1 MGSGAVFFGAAAA
14 DRPTA
19 CESAKAALDEARTS
33 LGGAS
38 AKLAVTFASCGYPDF
53 EALPGYLRA
62 ELPHAKI
69 VGGTAGGAVY
79 GPKGLHRRGVSVAL
93 TAGDG
98 LDASLCTV
106 PITSWDVVEAVKA
119 SKELAAEADVAAKRG
134 LTELVCLV
142 LAPGLMVDGDA
153 LAAAVRKGIGA
164 RAQLAGGL
172 TGDDLKFQTSRVL
185 TGDGLLDAGFALVG
199 IFTAAPVG
207 VAARH
212 GAQPIGPS
220 RIITRSDGP
229 FLISLDGRTAIETW
243 TEDAR
248 AAGIELPKDPKQLA
262 VALASYCPL
271 GMETPV
277 GAGSDRR
284 TELVVRVPFDIQA
297 DGSVRLSAGLPEGST
312 VRVVR
317 LTHEAMRDAAR
328 EAADSALAAVG
339 GESSGALVLGCSGRL
354 AILGDGF
361 ADEIALIGRQ
371 MRAPV
376 GGACVFGEI
385 ARARR
390 DVGAFFNTTTVVVAF
405 PK

>member
-1 MGSGAVFFGAAAA
+1 MGNGPVFFGTAAA
-14 DRPTA
+14 DRPAA
-19 CESAKAALDEARTS
+19 CDAARAALAEARKT
-33 LGGAS
+33 LAGAEP
-38 AKLAVTFASCGYPDF
+38 KLVIAFASCGYADL
-53 EALPGYLRA
+53 E
-62 ELPHAKI
+62 ELPALLKTELPQAKI

-79 GPKGLHRRGVSVAL
+79 GPDGLYRRGVSLVL
-93 TAGDG
+93 AGGEG
-98 LDASLCTV
+98 LDAALCTV

-119 SKELAAEADVAAKRG
+119 SADLAAEADRAAKRG

-172 TGDDLKFQTSRVL
+172 TGDDFAFQTSRVL
-185 TGDGLLDAGFALVG
+185 TGDGFLDAGFALVG
-199 IFTAAPVG
+199 ISTSAPLG

-212 GAQPIGPS
+212 GARPIGPAHA
-220 RIITRSDGP
+220 ITRSDGP
-229 FLISLDGRTAIETW
+229 FLMSLDGRPAIEVW

-248 AAGIELPKDPKQLA
+248 AAGIELPSDPKKLA

-271 GMETPV
+271 GMETPI
-277 GAGSDRR
+277 GAGAEGRA
-284 TELVVRVPFDIQA
+284 ELVVRVPFDVQA
-297 DGSVRLSAGLPEGST
+297 DGSVRLSAGLPEGSS

-317 LTHEAMRDAAR
+317 FTHEDMRAAAR
-328 EAADSALAAVG
+328 EASESALAAAG
-339 GESSGALVLGCSGRL
+339 GEVSGALVLGCSGRL
-354 AILGDGF
+354 AILGDAF
-361 ADEIALIGRQ
+361 ADEIALIGRH

-390 DVGAFFNTTTVVVAF
+390 DVGAFFNSTTVVVAF